1 MFRPLILDATPL
13 GKIANP
19 KIGIDISNWYQEMLV
34 VGKEI
39 IIAEIAD
46 YEVRRELTLRGL
58 LKSINALDNLV
69 ILHTYLPLSTKTM
82 RLASDLWADAR
93 KKGTPTADPKEL
105 DCDVVLAAQALSV
118 NAIVVTE
125 NVGHLSRYV
134 EAKHWK
140 DISSSN

>member
-19 KIGIDISNWYQEMLV
+19 KRGIDISNWYQEMLV

-58 LKSINALDNLV
+58 VKSINALDNLA
-69 ILHTYLPLSTKTM
+69 ILHTYLPLNTKAM

-93 KKGTPTADPKEL
+93 RKGTPTADLKEL

-140 DISSSN
+140 DISTFN